1 MATTQEQPPYV
12 HQTDFERRSAEF
24 DRRFTHLDDGLRDLR
39 HDVKALEQGQN
50 AIEHRLTGIEQEQK
64 TLSQR
69 FTDFKESSNQRFDDF
84 KENMDRRFESLER
97 RMFWGFSILGGLIVT
112 LFGILIARGG

>member
-12 HQTDFERRSAEF
+12 HRDDFERRSAEF
-24 DRRFTHLDDGLRDLR
+24 DRRFNHIDDGLRDLR
-39 HDVKALEQGQN
+39 HDVKTLEQGQKDL
-50 AIEHRLTGIEQEQK
+50 EQQLTVIAQEQK

-69 FTDFKESSNQRFDDF
+69 FTDFKESSNQRFVDF
-84 KENMDRRFESLER
+84 KETMDRRFDSIER
-97 RMFWGFSILGGLIVT
+97 RMFWGFSILGGLLIT